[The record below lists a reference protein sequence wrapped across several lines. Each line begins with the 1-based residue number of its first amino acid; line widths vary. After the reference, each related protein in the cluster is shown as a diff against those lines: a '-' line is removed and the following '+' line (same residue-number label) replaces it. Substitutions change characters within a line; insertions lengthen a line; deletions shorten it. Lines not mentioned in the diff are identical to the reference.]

1 MNGLLHPTV
10 NTVSLQFALWYNPS
24 ENVYIFQKT
33 FENFLFNESF
43 GRFVMSAASVI
54 LVIEIILVI
63 VTVSFCLI
71 ISVII

>member
-1 MNGLLHPTV
+1 MHLVSQINGLLKRCYKYGYCLKI
-10 NTVSLQFALWYNPS
+10 NTV
-24 ENVYIFQKT
+24 E
-33 FENFLFNESF
+33 
-43 GRFVMSAASVI
+43 GSVI